1 MKKGNGLTAS
11 RLPDQVRVAIP
22 IPEDPLAR
30 RVVAAS
36 CGAKGSSCLQ
46 HSRCALFFLILA
58 PLFSDPRASIMRTSH
73 VCTFIAVI
81 GVSCLGLLVLYL
93 QVVAKGPA
101 IGQLWP
107 RPMQQP
113 SQDLSTS
120 SDVRKS
126 LQTHVAELRRTHG
139 ERLAVLQQACS
150 AAGQSGPSNVLPVN
164 TLRHLIVDDFHGL
177 LYCYVPKVAC
187 TNWKRIFMV
196 LSGRASS
203 SNPLSI
209 PAAQAHA
216 PGSLRLLSDFPAH
229 EAAWRLSSY
238 IKFMFVREPFER
250 LVSAYRN
257 KFTRPYNRAFHQRYG
272 THIVRRYRANATASA
287 LRRGADVR
295 FGEFVRYLLDPRT
308 RRERE
313 LNEHWER
320 AASLCSPCQI
330 HYDVIG
336 KYETL
341 NDDAAL
347 ILRHVG
353 MNNVT
358 RFPLRSVRTRT
369 THAMTAHFFENIT
382 ATERLKLFDLY
393 RIDFLMF
400 NYSKPSFVN
409 SVERAPHNVTSP

>member
-1 MKKGNGLTAS
+1 
-11 RLPDQVRVAIP
+11 
-22 IPEDPLAR
+22 
-30 RVVAAS
+30 
-36 CGAKGSSCLQ
+36 
-46 HSRCALFFLILA
+46 
-58 PLFSDPRASIMRTSH
+58 MRTTY
-73 VCTFIAVI
+73 VCTFTAVI
-81 GVSCLGLLVLYL
+81 CGSCLGLLVFYL

-101 IGQLWP
+101 FGQSWP
-107 RPMQQP
+107 RPMQHP
-113 SQDLSTS
+113 SQDLPAS
-120 SDVRKS
+120 SDIRKS
-126 LQTHVAELRRTHG
+126 LQMHVAELKRMHR
-139 ERLAVLQQACS
+139 ERLTVLQQACS
-150 AAGQSGPSNVLPVN
+150 AAGQSGPSNGLPLN

-216 PGSLRLLSDFPAH
+216 PGSLRLLSDFPPN
-229 EAAWRLSSY
+229 EVAWRLSSY

-272 THIVRRYRANATASA
+272 THIVRRYRANATATA
-287 LRRGADVR
+287 LRRGADVH
-295 FGEFVRYLLDPRT
+295 FSEFVRYLLDPRT
-308 RRERE
+308 RHERE

-320 AASLCSPCQI
+320 ATSLCSPCQI
-330 HYDVIG
+330 HYNLIG

-341 NDDAAL
+341 NEDAAL

-353 MNNVT
+353 MDNVT

-369 THAMTAHFFENIT
+369 THAMTARFFENIT
-382 ATERLKLFDLY
+382 AMERLKLFELY
-393 RIDFLMF
+393 KIDFLMF

-409 SVERAPHNVTSP
+409 SVEHPPQHVTSP